1 LLAKKGNV
9 GMKVNLLKKSF
20 KKTVVLSAISGFIA
34 LASLVHTPAFSR
46 EEAAKVF
53 GTLDQNKIVLV
64 DGKEIIQPA
73 DKVAPG
79 DLLQYRVRYSNTGA
93 TAANNLVVTLPI
105 PKGLE
110 FAAATD
116 SPRAALASLD
126 GEKFEVMPIKRLV
139 RQADGRETLQEVPA
153 TSYRALRWQVDQLQA
168 GKVVNFTARARVE
181 NSNQPIAR
189 RASASQVP
197 PLASK

>member
-1 LLAKKGNV
+1 
-9 GMKVNLLKKSF
+9 MKVNQLKTSF
-20 KKTVVLSAISGFIA
+20 KKSVVVSALSGFIA
-34 LASLVHTPAFSR
+34 LAALGHNAGFAR

-53 GTLDQNKIVLV
+53 GTLDQNKIVMV
-64 DGKEIIQPA
+64 DGKEVSQSA

-126 GEKFEVMPIKRLV
+126 GEKFEPMPIKRLV
-139 RQADGRETLQEVPA
+139 RQADGKETLQDVPTA
-153 TSYRALRWQVDQLQA
+153 SYRALRWQVDQLQA

-181 NSNQPIAR
+181 NSSGPLTSRAASTSVPPIA
-189 RASASQVP
+189 
-197 PLASK
+197 SK